1 VNKKSIS
8 FAAAAAVTLAP
19 LALAAPSQGAV
30 VAPAKTLYACQ
41 KKSNGALRIVKKS
54 KKCKKSEKKISWNT
68 QGPKGDKGDI
78 GTPGAPGPGATPIN
92 ASLTTTNMLGNT
104 QSQEFAMGDSTLTI
118 QCVSFLGGVG
128 SSARITSPSAGTY
141 QTRGSWLN
149 NPNNAEGDYNVAPF
163 RDSKDGSFNA
173 NTVTTMAQQTLQV
186 IVTAGDA
193 NRNIGVMNYT
203 ITNGSGTY
211 FVTYVATTVGQE
223 NPPTASP
230 KGSCD
235 VTGWWSKLS

>member
-1 VNKKSIS
+1 
-8 FAAAAAVTLAP
+8 
-19 LALAAPSQGAV
+19 
-30 VAPAKTLYACQ
+30 
-41 KKSNGALRIVKKS
+41 
-54 KKCKKSEKKISWNT
+54 
-68 QGPKGDKGDI
+68 
-78 GTPGAPGPGATPIN
+78 
-92 ASLTTTNMLGNT
+92 M
-104 QSQEFAMGDSTLTI
+104 
-118 QCVSFLGGVG
+118 
-128 SSARITSPSAGTY
+128 
-141 QTRGSWLN
+141 
-149 NPNNAEGDYNVAPF
+149 APF